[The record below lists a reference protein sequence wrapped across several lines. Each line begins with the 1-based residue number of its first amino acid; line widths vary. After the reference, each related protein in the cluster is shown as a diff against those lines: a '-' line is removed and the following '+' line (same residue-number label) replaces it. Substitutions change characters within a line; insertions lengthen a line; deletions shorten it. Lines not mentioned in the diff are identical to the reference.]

1 MKRQAI
7 ASQEE
12 PEQKKFEIPS
22 EGEKKFQI
30 TDVITVDDKLGAML
44 KLDGDTVAVKCEV
57 AEGEEVGREILHRIN
72 LDDQADNFWAT
83 RALLKV
89 IGLEYKGEITID
101 TDEFIGRQFYCE
113 VKHNKSKD
121 GTKTYANLGK
131 YNYEKPVEQF
141 TTPGAP
147 LTEGWDD

>member
-7 ASQEE
+7 APQEE

-30 TDVITVDDKLGAML
+30 TDVITVDDNLGTIL
-44 KLDGDTVAVKCEV
+44 RLDSDTIAVKCEV
-57 AEGEEVGREILHRIN
+57 CEGPELGREIMHRLTI
-72 LDDQADNFWAT
+72 DDQAENFWAT
-83 RALLKV
+83 RALLKA

-101 TDEFIGRQFYCE
+101 TDEFIGRQFYCN

-141 TTPGAP
+141 TQPGAP